1 MVSAQPRQGPR
12 VQGHQNGLLKTDRH
26 AAKLP
31 IHLDRNAKCLDINA
45 KDYCHLRHSNGMQTN
60 PLLIP
65 TTIGDS
71 WPNADGLL
79 WGVWAAKADVH
90 LDVRLQRPPAR
101 RQLEAFPSGRRS
113 PG

>member
-1 MVSAQPRQGPR
+1 MVSAKPRQAPR

-31 IHLDRNAKCLDINA
+31 IHLDSIAKCLDINA
-45 KDYCHLRHSNGMQTN
+45 KDYCHLRHSNVIQTY

-71 WPNADGLL
+71 WPVAERL
-79 WGVWAAKADVH
+79 VCVVCAAKADVYSKGQFP
-90 LDVRLQRPPAR
+90 LLLA
-101 RQLEAFPSGRRS
+101 RQLRS
-113 PG
+113 TPLFCVLLS